1 MKKILSVLMIGM
13 ALTVLQT
20 TTAIAQAPVF
30 GTDCN
35 AEPTEALKKACF
47 ENKSTG
53 HNPGDGEDCAGMP
66 TPEEVAACWDRQ
78 PAPAGAHGGMAPP
91 MDGAHGGMA
100 PPMDGAHGGMAP
112 PAEEGGEAL
121 PIDDPRCIVEPKAR
135 DYRCPGFVGP

>member
-1 MKKILSVLMIGM
+1 MKGREMKKILYIFMIGM

-78 PAPAGAHGGMAPP
+78 PAPAGPHDGMAPP
-91 MDGAHGGMA
+91 MDGAH
-100 PPMDGAHGGMAP
+100 DGMAP

>member
-1 MKKILSVLMIGM
+1 MKKILYVFMIGM

-30 GTDCN
+30 GVDCN
-35 AEPTEALKKACF
+35 AEPTEELKKACF
-47 ENKSTG
+47 EHKSTG

-78 PAPAGAHGGMAPP
+78 PAPAGAAGAPA
-91 MDGAHGGMA
+91 DGAHGGMA
-100 PPMDGAHGGMAP
+100 PPMDGAHGGD
-112 PAEEGGEAL
+112 AL
-121 PIDDPRCIVEPKAR
+121 PLSDPRCQVEPKAR

>member
-1 MKKILSVLMIGM
+1 MKKILYIFMIGM

-30 GTDCN
+30 GDDCN
-35 AEPTEALKKACF
+35 AEPTEELKKACF
-47 ENKSTG
+47 EHKSTG

-78 PAPAGAHGGMAPP
+78 PAPPGAHGGMTPP

-100 PPMDGAHGGMAP
+100 PPMDGAHGGD
-112 PAEEGGEAL
+112 AL
-121 PIDDPRCIVEPKAR
+121 PLSDPRCQVEPKAR